1 MNWGYRIAIGFITFC
16 LITIGVTI
24 FLMTQKVD
32 VVTDNYY
39 DKELK
44 YQEQLD
50 RVARTRALKE
60 VMEISN
66 TGKEIIIKFPN
77 TPDKNQKNDF
87 ISLYRPSDNTKDVKI
102 PVLTDSSRTQIVNID
117 RLTRGYWKL
126 QINWT
131 SGGSEYYYESVFNL

>member
-1 MNWGYRIAIGFITFC
+1 MNWGYRIAIVFVTFC
-16 LITIGVTI
+16 LITIGITI

-39 DKELK
+39 EKELK

-66 TGKEIIIKFPN
+66 TGNEIIIKFPN
-77 TPDKNQKNDF
+77 VPDNNKKNDF
-87 ISLYRPSDNTKDVKI
+87 ISLYRPSDNTKDLKI

-126 QINWT
+126 QISWT
-131 SGGSEYYYESVFNL
+131 SGGSEYYYESVLNL